1 MKFWKLIACVPFA
14 VAASVAQAAPGAAE
28 IQPILQ
34 KNACL
39 ACHAVDKKILGPAYR
54 DVAKKHEAD
63 ANAADLLTKHVR
75 EGSSGV
81 WGPVPMPPNPG
92 ISDEDLQKVVEWVL
106 AGAPD

>member
-1 MKFWKLIACVPFA
+1 MKLWKLIACIPFA
-14 VAASVAQAAPGAAE
+14 FAASVAQAAPGAAE

-54 DVAKKHEAD
+54 DVAEKHKGDAD
-63 ANAADLLTKHVR
+63 AAALLTKHIR
-75 EGSSGV
+75 EGSAGV

-92 ISDEDLQKVVEWVL
+92 ISDDDLKKVVEWVL